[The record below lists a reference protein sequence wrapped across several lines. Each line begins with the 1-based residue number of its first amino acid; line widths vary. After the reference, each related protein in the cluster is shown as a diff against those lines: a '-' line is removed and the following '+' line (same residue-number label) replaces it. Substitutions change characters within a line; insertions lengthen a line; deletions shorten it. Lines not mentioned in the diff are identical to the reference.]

1 VTRVFVTRA
10 LPEGPLEALA
20 AEAGLEVD
28 VSLHDRPATRQELQA
43 GLAEA
48 EVLVSQLLDPI
59 DAELIAAAPKLR
71 LICNYAVGINNVDLE
86 AAAARGIT
94 VCNTPDVLTEASA
107 DLTWALIL
115 SVTRHVL
122 EGDRMTR
129 AGEFKG
135 WAPQLL
141 LGTELYG
148 KTLGIVGLGRIGKA
162 VARRARGFGLQVC
175 YTGRSEKPADESEG
189 ARYVS
194 LAELLRSSDLV
205 CLHCPLTP
213 ETRHLLDAERLSW
226 LKPSA
231 YLINMA
237 RGPVVDEA
245 ALVAALR
252 EGRLAGAGL
261 DVYERE
267 PALEP
272 GLAELDSVVLLPH
285 LGSATRETRLAM
297 AQIVADNIADL
308 LAGRPPRTRV
318 G

>member
-1 VTRVFVTRA
+1 MTRVFVTRA

-20 AEAGLEVD
+20 AEAGLKLEV
-28 VSLHDRPATRQELQA
+28 SPHDRAATRDELRS

-59 DAELIAAAPKLR
+59 DAELIASAPKLR
-71 LICNYAVGINNVDLE
+71 LICNYAVGINNVDLA
-86 AAAARGIT
+86 AAAARGIG

-115 SVTRHVL
+115 SVTRRVL

-129 AGEFKG
+129 AGEFAG

-148 KTLGIVGLGRIGKA
+148 KTLGIVGLGRIGRA

-175 YTGRSEKPADESEG
+175 YTGRSEKPAQESEG
-189 ARYVS
+189 ARYVG
-194 LAELLRSSDLV
+194 LEELLRSSDLV

-213 ETRHLLDAERLSW
+213 ETRHLLDAERLGW

-267 PALEP
+267 PQLEP

-297 AQIVADNIADL
+297 AQIVADNLRDH

-318 G
+318 E

>member
-1 VTRVFVTRA
+1 MTRVFVSRA
-10 LPEGPLEALA
+10 LPAGPLEALA
-20 AEAGLEVD
+20 AESGLELE
-28 VSLHDRPATRQELQA
+28 VSPHDRAATRAELLA
-43 GLAEA
+43 GVAEA

-71 LICNYAVGINNVDLE
+71 LICNYAVGYNNVDAE
-86 AAAARGIT
+86 AARARGVV

-115 SVTRHVL
+115 AVTRRVL
-122 EGDRMTR
+122 EGDRLTR

-141 LGTELYG
+141 LGTELMG
-148 KTLGIVGLGRIGKA
+148 KTLGIVGLGRIGRA
-162 VARRARGFGLQVC
+162 VARRAKGFGLRLL
-175 YTGRSEKPADESEG
+175 YTGRSEKPADQSEG
-189 ARYVS
+189 ARYVG
-194 LAELLRSSDLV
+194 LEELLRESDLV

-213 ETRHLLDAERLSW
+213 ETQHLLNAERLGW

-272 GLAELDSVVLLPH
+272 GLADLDSVVLLPH
-285 LGSATRETRLAM
+285 LGSATHETRLAM
-297 AQIVADNIADL
+297 AQIVADNVADL

-318 G
+318 

>member
-1 VTRVFVTRA
+1 MTRVFVSRA

-20 AEAGLEVD
+20 AEAELTLEV
-28 VSLHDRPATRQELQA
+28 SPHDRPATRDELRA

-59 DAELIAAAPKLR
+59 DAELLASAPKLR

-86 AAAARGIT
+86 AARARGIT
-94 VCNTPDVLTEASA
+94 VSNTPDVLTEASA

-115 SVTRHVL
+115 SLTRRVL
-122 EGDRMTR
+122 EGDRLTR
-129 AGEFKG
+129 AGGFQG

-141 LGTELYG
+141 LGTELCG
-148 KTLGIVGLGRIGKA
+148 KTLGIVGLGRIGRA

-175 YTGRSEKPADESEG
+175 YTGRSQKPAEESEG
-189 ARYVS
+189 ARY
-194 LAELLRSSDLV
+194 LGLEELLRGSDLV

-213 ETRHLLDAERLSW
+213 ETHHLLDAERLGW

-252 EGRLAGAGL
+252 DQRLAGAGL

-267 PALEP
+267 PLLEP

-297 AQIVADNIADL
+297 AQIVADNVRDH

-318 G
+318 E